1 MAPDGVPLKLYF
13 APFACS
19 LASHIALREA
29 GQTFELEKTDIRN
42 KKTAS
47 GGDFIAINPKGY
59 VPALQLED
67 GSVITEGAAILQY
80 IADLAPESGLA
91 PANGTLPRV
100 RLQEWLGFIATEVH
114 KAYSPLF
121 NPAIT
126 EDAAAAAKA
135 RLAGRYAWI
144 DTQLAGR
151 DFLLGDTFTVAD
163 AYLFVVSNWGGRMGI
178 DIAQWPNVA
187 AWFGRVGARP
197 AVGAAM
203 GAEAS
208 A

>member
-1 MAPDGVPLKLYF
+1 MG
-13 APFACS
+13 
-19 LASHIALREA
+19 
-29 GQTFELEKTDIRN
+29 LEKP
-42 KKTAS
+42 
-47 GGDFIAINPKGY
+47 G
-59 VPALQLED
+59 
-67 GSVITEGAAILQY
+67 
-80 IADLAPESGLA
+80 
-91 PANGTLPRV
+91 PRV

-126 EDAAAAAKA
+126 EEAAAAAKA

-151 DFLLGDTFTVAD
+151 EFLLGDTFTVAD

-178 DIAQWPNVA
+178 DSAQWPNVA

-197 AVGAAM
+197 AVGEAM
-203 GAEAS
+203 GAEA
-208 A
+208 AA

>member
-1 MAPDGVPLKLYF
+1 LKLYF

>member
-1 MAPDGVPLKLYF
+1 MKLYF
-13 APFACS
+13 SPFACS

-29 GQTFELEKTDIRN
+29 GQTFELEKTDLRS

-47 GGDFIAINPKGY
+47 GADFTAINPKGY
-59 VPALQLED
+59 VPALQLAD
-67 GSVITEGAAILQY
+67 GVVITEGAAVLQY

-91 PANGTLPRV
+91 PANGTLSRV

-135 RLAGRYAWI
+135 RLTGRYAWI

-151 DFLLGDTFTVAD
+151 EFLLGDTFTVAD

-178 DIAQWPNVA
+178 DLAQWPNVA
-187 AWFGRVGARP
+187 AWFARVGARP

-203 GAEAS
+203 GAEA
-208 A
+208 AA